1 MKKYRLLLL
10 FFVFGTTFSQ
20 SINDYNTIIIPSK
33 FNFLKETNQYR
44 LNVLTKMFMDK
55 KGFTTYFDTDEL
67 PTQLANNKCS
77 SLFVDVL
84 SDGNMFVTKLTVV
97 LKDCRNKVLFTSME
111 GKSREKEYHAAY
123 NEALREAFT
132 SFETVK
138 YKYNGGVSNANLTSA
153 VVVETKVANLN
164 SVNDL
169 VLFAQP
175 ITNGFQLVDSTP
187 RIWMKIYKTTSSTA
201 FIAVKENRQG
211 VLLLKNGEWF
221 FEYYGNDTLMS
232 EKIAI
237 KF

>member
-221 FEYYGNDTLMS
+221 FEYYGNDILMS

>member
-1 MKKYRLLLL
+1 MKKYSLLLL

-123 NEALREAFT
+123 NEAIREAFA
-132 SFETVK
+132 SFEAIK

-201 FIAVKENRQG
+201 FIAVKENLQG

>member
-1 MKKYRLLLL
+1 MKKYSLLLL

-138 YKYNGGVSNANLTSA
+138 YKYNGGVSNANLISTETA
-153 VVVETKVANLN
+153 ETKVPSHN
-164 SVNDL
+164 SVSDL

-221 FEYYGNDTLMS
+221 FEYYGNDILMS
-232 EKIAI
+232 EKMAI

>member
-1 MKKYRLLLL
+1 MKKYRLLLF

-97 LKDCRNKVLFTSME
+97 LKDCRNKVLFTSIQ

-123 NEALREAFT
+123 NEAIREAFA
-132 SFETVK
+132 SFEAIK

-201 FIAVKENRQG
+201 FIAVKENLQG

-221 FEYYGNDTLMS
+221 FEYYGNDILMS
-232 EKIAI
+232 EKMTI

>member
-1 MKKYRLLLL
+1 MKKYSLLLL

-201 FIAVKENRQG
+201 FIAVKENLQG

-232 EKIAI
+232 EKIVI

>member
-123 NEALREAFT
+123 NEAIREAFA
-132 SFETVK
+132 SFEAIK
-138 YKYNGGVSNANLTSA
+138 YKYNGDVSNANLTSA

-201 FIAVKENRQG
+201 FIAVKENLQG

-232 EKIAI
+232 EKMAI